1 MGGNV
6 VELLFEDDDD
16 DDDDAYFVQYQ
27 HVDLEFILL
36 VYCKNET
43 QIDNVNS
50 AILTP
55 VFVVP
60 LLNATWSAAARDK
73 ILTSANLC

>member
-1 MGGNV
+1 M
-6 VELLFEDDDD
+6 VELLFDDDDD

-27 HVDLEFILL
+27 HVDLEFILI

-43 QIDNVNS
+43 QIDNGNL

-60 LLNATWSAAARDK
+60 LLNATWLATAGDK